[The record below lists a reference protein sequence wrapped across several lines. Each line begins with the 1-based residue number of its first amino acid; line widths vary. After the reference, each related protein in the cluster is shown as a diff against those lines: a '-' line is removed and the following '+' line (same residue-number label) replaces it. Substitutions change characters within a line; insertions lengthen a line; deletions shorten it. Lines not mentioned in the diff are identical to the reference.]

1 MGAFFAKIGSFLTG
15 LIGFQVFQTT
25 NKFVF
30 LGILITMFL
39 ALYAAFILT
48 VTGIFS
54 FSPIK
59 PSGNVAA
66 GLALLPGNIFQC
78 MTAIGSAHLAAH
90 VFLVKA
96 KIIKISSK
104 GA

>member
-1 MGAFFAKIGSFLTG
+1 MLAFFAKIGSFLTG
-15 LIGFQVFQTT
+15 LLGFQVFQAT
-25 NKFVF
+25 NKFAL
-30 LGILITMFL
+30 LGILISMFL

-48 VTGIFS
+48 VTGVFS
-54 FSPIK
+54 FSPVK

-78 MTAIGSAHLAAH
+78 MSAIGSAHLAAH
-90 VFLVKA
+90 VFLVKS
-96 KIIKISSK
+96 KILKIASK